1 MDWLFIPLGNSIKWS
16 FQFLEMAGMKYNLLM
31 ILAGTGLTIYWVLQM
46 LKNKQSE
53 DKGVFRPK

>member
-1 MDWLFIPLGNSIKWS
+1 MNFNI
-16 FQFLEMAGMKYNLLM
+16 LM
-31 ILAGTGLTIYWVLQM
+31 ILVGSGLTVYWILQM